1 LVAGA
6 GLIAATASG
15 EDAPVWVVTGTD
27 GAGVERA
34 AQAFDA
40 QVLRDR
46 FAVALSPTDG
56 ALTVPLPAR

>member
-1 LVAGA
+1 
-6 GLIAATASG
+6 
-15 EDAPVWVVTGTD
+15 VWVVTGTD